1 MGMLSLA
8 CFIEASRVWNG
19 WDGTGVMVLVTG
31 GLLLILMVIFLVFPD
46 RSISPIQ
53 WFSKKEML
61 HMGILSGAFA
71 LYIILMDELGYLL
84 ATWLFLVGVTKHIS
98 PSRIYT
104 ILIWTGV
111 VALGTYIIF
120 KKYLGMYLPVGLID
134 I

>member
-1 MGMLSLA
+1 MGILGLS
-8 CFIEASRVWNG
+8 CFLETFRVWNG

-31 GLLLILMVIFLVFPD
+31 GLFLVLMIIFLIFPD
-46 RSISPIQ
+46 RSITSIQ

-84 ATWLFLVGVTKHIS
+84 ATWLFLVGVTKYIS
-98 PSRIYT
+98 PSKILT

-120 KKYLGMYLPVGLID
+120 KKYLGMYLPIGLID